1 MNINTTH
8 SRTADATT
16 RRHEGLASRAGRLCL
31 ALAVA
36 IIATAVPAAAQEPA
50 PTTYAIVGARIVPVS
65 GAPIDSGT
73 IVFTG
78 DRIAAVGANVTV
90 PDAAIRIEGKGLTV
104 YPGLIDMG
112 ASMGV
117 SAPPP
122 AREETIRTTEDQER
136 AKRAAILRPHLRVSD
151 HLNPGDAALG
161 RAATAGITSVLALPP
176 GDTVRGQS
184 EILLTTSGP
193 DAPQIGAVADDRRA
207 GLVVHSPVA
216 LHVSFPGR
224 PGSANGYPVSLM
236 GGIAFVRQAFVDAQH
251 QQAAIAHAE
260 RTRRPRPAPDA
271 ALDAMAPALAGTL
284 PVAFEAESAR
294 EIHRALAMARAF
306 EVTPIITNARE
317 ADQVAT
323 ALRDANAR
331 VVLSLNFPTR
341 LPSLAPEADE
351 PLETLRARAN
361 APGAAAALQKAGVVF
376 AFASHGLDNPA
387 DFLANARKAVAAGL
401 PADAALRALTLQA
414 AMIAGAR
421 DHVGSLETGKL
432 ANLLVTTGDLFD
444 EKTTIA
450 HVFVA
455 GHRVDLNAAGNA
467 RRAP

>member
-1 MNINTTH
+1 MIARTKT
-8 SRTADATT
+8 SRTARVTT
-16 RRHEGLASRAGRLCL
+16 RGRARLTARAAVLAAAFAIAALVAG
-31 ALAVA
+31 
-36 IIATAVPAAAQEPA
+36 TTTGAQEPA
-50 PTTYAIVGARIVPVS
+50 PATYAIVGARLVPVS
-65 GAPIDSGT
+65 GATVETGALVFSGN
-73 IVFTG
+73 
-78 DRIAAVGANVTV
+78 RITAVGANVTV
-90 PDAAIRIEGKGLTV
+90 PDHAIRIDGTGLTV

-117 SAPPP
+117 TPPP
-122 AREETIRTTEDQER
+122 APREETVRTTEDQER
-136 AKRAAILRPHLRVSD
+136 AKRAAILRPHLRVAD
-151 HLNPGDAALG
+151 HLNPADAALG
-161 RAATAGITSVLALPP
+161 RAAAAGITSVLALPP

-184 EILLTTSGP
+184 ALILTTAGP

-207 GLVVHSPVA
+207 GLVVQSPVA

-224 PGSANGYPVSLM
+224 PGGSNGYPVSLM

-271 ALDAMAPALAGTL
+271 ALDALAPALAGTL

-306 EVTPIITNARE
+306 AVTPIITNARE
-317 ADQVAT
+317 ADQVAS

-331 VVLSLNFPTR
+331 VVLSLNYPTR

-376 AFASHGLDNPA
+376 AFASNGLGNPG

-455 GHRVDLNAAGNA
+455 GHRVNVESGNST